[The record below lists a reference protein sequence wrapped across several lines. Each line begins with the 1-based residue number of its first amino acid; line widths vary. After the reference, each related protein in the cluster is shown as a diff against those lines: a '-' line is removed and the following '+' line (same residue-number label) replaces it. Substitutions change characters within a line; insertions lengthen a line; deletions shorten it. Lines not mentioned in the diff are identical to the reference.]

1 MRSSA
6 SSTCC
11 RCSGRLP
18 GSFADNEAGVI
29 SRRTYALVSLVLVMI
44 VWGSTY
50 VVTKAAVRQIPP
62 LTLATLRY
70 LTATAVLV
78 SVALARGSLLRLPR
92 PLPIAPLVWMGLTGI
107 AILTVGFNY
116 GLIYGSAFQGALV
129 YALGPAAVAVAAV
142 LGLGETLTGR
152 RIAGI
157 VLSVAGAILVVS
169 SGETDPAAP
178 HPWLGA
184 ICMLAGVL
192 AWAYYTV
199 IAKRLAGADQIVVIA
214 WVSIIGTAMLLPLG
228 IFELLQSRLPR
239 PTMAGWLGVLFL
251 GAVASAIAYVVY
263 SWVLR
268 ELDAS
273 LVGAYFTLDPVVGVV
288 TAVVFLREELRWE
301 QVLGGLVALAGMW
314 LAASG
319 PGSNRSRPG

>member
-1 MRSSA
+1 
-6 SSTCC
+6 
-11 RCSGRLP
+11 
-18 GSFADNEAGVI
+18 
-29 SRRTYALVSLVLVMI
+29 MI

-70 LTATAVLV
+70 LIATAVLV
-78 SVALARGSLLRLPR
+78 SVALARGGLLRWPK

-157 VLSVAGAILVVS
+157 ILSVAGAILVVS
-169 SGETDPAAP
+169 SGESDPAAP
-178 HPWLGA
+178 QPWLGA

-214 WVSIIGTAMLLPLG
+214 WVAIIGTAMLLPLG
-228 IFELLQSRLPR
+228 IFELLQSPMPK

-251 GAVASAIAYVVY
+251 GAVASALAYVVY

-268 ELDAS
+268 ELEAS
-273 LVGAYFTLDPVVGVV
+273 LVGAYFTLDPIVGVATAVLFLGEALSGRQVVG
-288 TAVVFLREELRWE
+288 AVI
-301 QVLGGLVALAGMW
+301 ALIGMW
-314 LAASG
+314 LAASASKPSTGRRGVPTAG
-319 PGSNRSRPG
+319 PEVETGVR